1 MKEILR
7 MDSGNYKKIWHVTH
21 RETAK
26 AIIFVDGLLMMQK
39 SRYNDVKCIGGGI
52 EEGETPLACLIREVK
67 EESGYDIVEGSIE
80 EVGKVFEKR
89 KDYFDESTWEMV
101 TYLYKCDVDLSKRE
115 QILLTDSEKKQGM
128 ECILID
134 PEQAVLDNEE
144 ALKKGVTYPWI
155 KREIEILK
163 KIIIPLSK
171 KM

>member
-1 MKEILR
+1 
-7 MDSGNYKKIWHVTH
+7 
-21 RETAK
+21 
-26 AIIFVDGLLMMQK
+26 
-39 SRYNDVKCIGGGI
+39 
-52 EEGETPLACLIREVK
+52 
-67 EESGYDIVEGSIE
+67 
-80 EVGKVFEKR
+80 
-89 KDYFDESTWEMV
+89 
-101 TYLYKCDVDLSKRE
+101 
-115 QILLTDSEKKQGM
+115 M